1 MRVAIIPA
9 DPDLPMRFED
19 IEPGLA
25 SYQKIVGGYIEAV
38 RLADGPVSMAMDYY
52 CNEDFLAEQLP
63 FNPRASLLY
72 FLSFQTQGY
81 ICGDVVCIGGVD
93 AYGNDVGLSE
103 RQATH
108 LRELFNQREPT
119 TLERSSEN

>member
-9 DPDLPMRFED
+9 DQDLPVRFED

-38 RLADGPVSMAMDYY
+38 RLVDGPLSVAMDYY

-63 FNPRASLLY
+63 YNARATLLY
-72 FLSFQTQGY
+72 FLSFEVQGY

-93 AYGNDVGLSE
+93 RYGNDVGLSE
-103 RQATH
+103 KQAQH
-108 LRELFNQREPT
+108 LRDLFNQREPI
-119 TLERSSEN
+119 TLERDS

>member
-9 DPDLPMRFED
+9 DPDLPMRFEE

-25 SYQKIVGGYIEAV
+25 SYQKIVGGNIEAV
-38 RLADGPVSMAMDYY
+38 RLVDGPLSVAMDYY

-63 FNPRASLLY
+63 FNSRATLLY
-72 FLSFQTQGY
+72 FLSFEVQGY

-93 AYGNDVGLSE
+93 RYGNDVGLSE
-103 RQATH
+103 RQANH
-108 LRELFNQREPT
+108 LRDLFNPRDATIPD
-119 TLERSSEN
+119 RYSEN